1 MARVLKFLLLP
12 GRERLLLVQAAFL
25 LVVIRIGLSLVP
37 FRTLRRL
44 LARLARADKN
54 SKAPRQSDID
64 RVIWALKAAGR
75 TFPPAGTCLTEA
87 LAGYVLLGRR
97 GYSTDLRIGVT
108 RDAGGRFL
116 AHAWLEKGDLIVIG
130 QIGAEHERYM
140 PFPAIRGLGPF

>member
-1 MARVLKFLLLP
+1 MGRATKFLLLS
-12 GRERLLLVQAAFL
+12 GREKVLLIQAAFL

-37 FRTLRRL
+37 FRTWRRF
-44 LARLARADKN
+44 LARLARTDKK
-54 SKAPRQSDID
+54 SKAPQQSDID
-64 RVIWALKAAGR
+64 QVIWALKAAGR
-75 TFPPAGTCLTEA
+75 IFPPAGTCLTEA

-130 QIGAEHERYM
+130 QLDGEHERYI

>member
-1 MARVLKFLLLP
+1 MARISKFLLLP
-12 GRERLLLVQAAFL
+12 GKERLLLLQATFL

-54 SKAPRQSDID
+54 LTPQQSDID

-75 TFPPAGTCLTEA
+75 TFRPAGTCLTEA

-108 RDAGGRFL
+108 RDARGTFL
-116 AHAWLEKGDLIVIG
+116 AHAWLERGDLIVIG
-130 QIGAEHERYM
+130 QIGVELERYV
-140 PFPAIRGLGPF
+140 PLPAIRGLGPF

>member
-1 MARVLKFLLLP
+1 MARIRKFLLLP
-12 GRERLLLVQAAFL
+12 GRERLLLVQATFL
-25 LVVIRIGLSLVP
+25 LVVIRVGLSLVP
-37 FRTLRRL
+37 FRMLRRL
-44 LARLARADKN
+44 LVRLARADKT

-75 TFPPAGTCLTEA
+75 TFPLAGTCLTEA
-87 LAGYVLLGRR
+87 LAGYALLGRK

-108 RDAGGRFL
+108 RDAEGRFL

-130 QIGAEHERYM
+130 QIGAEHERYI